1 MPKQSRRGAMG
12 LPRFARNDIRDVRIY
27 AINYNVLCSLV
38 KSTKVLYNPHKRYKS
53 MEKLMTVDDVAEY
66 LRLNREVVLRKAR
79 KGEIPAVRVG
89 TKTYRFYKEQVDEW
103 LRSKS
108 TVKLEETGFRAEE
121 ARKLEPLT
129 YPLGVKGRT
138 SKRDLSSV
146 IKQTTTRA
154 EAEKAATSNKERQLL
169 VLKQAEALRAKIERR
184 VGKPLPGSA
193 EEIRALREERT
204 HRGS

>member
-1 MPKQSRRGAMG
+1 
-12 LPRFARNDIRDVRIY
+12 
-27 AINYNVLCSLV
+27 
-38 KSTKVLYNPHKRYKS
+38 

-66 LRLNREVVLRKAR
+66 LSLNREVVLRKAR

-108 TVKLEETGFRAEE
+108 TVKI
-121 ARKLEPLT
+121 EPPV

-138 SKRDLSSV
+138 NKRDLSAV
-146 IKQTTTRA
+146 IKETTKRA
-154 EAEKAATSNKERQLL
+154 EAEKAATSNKERQLF
-169 VLKQAEALRAKIERR
+169 VLKQAAALRAKIERR
-184 VGKPLPGSA
+184 VGKPLPDSA
-193 EEIRALREERT
+193 EEIRALREERA

>member
-1 MPKQSRRGAMG
+1 
-12 LPRFARNDIRDVRIY
+12 
-27 AINYNVLCSLV
+27 
-38 KSTKVLYNPHKRYKS
+38 
-53 MEKLMTVDDVAEY
+53 MEKLMTVADVAEY

-108 TVKLEETGFRAEE
+108 TVKPETQ
-121 ARKLEPLT
+121 T
-129 YPLGVKGRT
+129 YPSGVKRHI

-146 IKQTTTRA
+146 IKETTTRA

-169 VLKQAEALRAKIERR
+169 VLKQATALRAKIERR
-184 VGKPLPGSA
+184 VGKPLPDSA
-193 EEIRALREERT
+193 KEIRALREERI
-204 HRGS
+204 RRAS

>member
-1 MPKQSRRGAMG
+1 
-12 LPRFARNDIRDVRIY
+12 
-27 AINYNVLCSLV
+27 
-38 KSTKVLYNPHKRYKS
+38 

-108 TVKLEETGFRAEE
+108 TVKI
-121 ARKLEPLT
+121 EPPV

-138 SKRDLSSV
+138 SKRELSSV
-146 IKQTTTRA
+146 IKETTTRA

-169 VLKQAEALRAKIERR
+169 VLAEARRLQAEMEKRL
-184 VGKPLPGSA
+184 GKPLPSSA
-193 EEIRALREERT
+193 GEIRALREERI
-204 HRGS
+204 RRAS

>member
-1 MPKQSRRGAMG
+1 
-12 LPRFARNDIRDVRIY
+12 
-27 AINYNVLCSLV
+27 
-38 KSTKVLYNPHKRYKS
+38 

-108 TVKLEETGFRAEE
+108 TVKP
-121 ARKLEPLT
+121 EPPV
-129 YPLGVKGRT
+129 YPLGVEGRT
-138 SKRDLSSV
+138 SKRDLSST
-146 IKQTTTRA
+146 IKETTTGA
-154 EAEKAATSNKERQLL
+154 EAEKAATSNKKRQLL

-184 VGKPLPGSA
+184 VGKPLPGSE